1 MGKGDSGA
9 SNDRGAVNWGKK
21 WFMRQYW
28 RLQQS
33 QAIASLLLWTST
45 ITLLVWPYVS
55 WRFKS
60 GCDSDLCFSATF
72 LGLPST
78 YWGLIIIA
86 TCVVSIVLLIGF
98 IYDQTLTLWKEHQ
111 NVILERNPFA
121 TYLLTPRDAIIIGHL
136 ITILRTQHPEDE
148 KIQSQCDWM
157 EKWIATIPELEVFRR
172 MVTELDAKLDEP
184 VPDFT
189 FLPEGAVE
197 AARAKARKDEMVSMD
212 ES

>member
-1 MGKGDSGA
+1 MGKGKSSTSGERSA
-9 SNDRGAVNWGKK
+9 ANWGKK

-60 GCDSDLCFSATF
+60 GCDSEFCFSDSF
-72 LGLPST
+72 IGLPST
-78 YWGLIIIA
+78 YWGLILIA
-86 TCVVSIVLLIGF
+86 LCVISIVLLIGF
-98 IYDQTLTLWKEHQ
+98 VYDHTLTLWKEHQ

-136 ITILRTQHPEDE
+136 VTILRTQHPDDE
-148 KIQSQCDWM
+148 KIQSQCNWM

-189 FLPEGAVE
+189 FLPKGAVE
-197 AARAKARKDEMVSMD
+197 AARAKARSDDMVSMD
-212 ES
+212 E